1 MIIDLRN
8 KKLKLFDSS
17 LYHDKKIFGNFDV
30 EMLNKNNLQMYGT
43 CSYWMIGV
51 CSVLQDYLNVNMIE
65 NDCKSGL
72 FQLKVATKICQMF
85 EKSEE
90 PTIKYPFNGE
100 SRDKDSYFK
109 FEVEIDGNKHNFGIN
124 KNYSSCKFINVSD
137 FLNTFRI
144 TGFLKCKQPQDFSSK
159 TNNANDDSQ
168 ETNSNKYFKIEELKE
183 QYNISLNSFKNK
195 QIEEENNAKER
206 IRKALRNI
214 DDYVKSRSREL
225 ANSWADGLK
234 LHFSDISTYGVG
246 RPWGTEIRQRLATA
260 FGLKKEVNSLW
271 ELGLNSLANSQH
283 VYLGEHFIGL
293 IKQDPAMEKIRE
305 HITRKVISD
314 IRSRA
319 YHVPYLTIQSFE
331 GRISGM
337 KPEEFG
343 GKRSSDDMI
352 QQLKFT
358 LRHPISSFSKY
369 ADTWNAAINELT
381 WTIRHATVKYNGIYH
396 VIYNYY
402 GFMFIWEVECSLEDT
417 YDLRPRNG
425 KKIDFQGAY
434 NIVTSILGTAYHDL
448 CGNTDKMRIRA
459 YWNEMK
465 ADATIYSW

>member
-1 MIIDLRN
+1 MN
-8 KKLKLFDSS
+8 TS
-17 LYHDKKIFGNFDV
+17 LYDTEHQAKENLEKEFQKLILRHSMFSNSRMELDFKGLNSIRSLIDREAKQLDDLISKIR
-30 EMLNKNNLQMYGT
+30 EEEKNCDEYLQKY
-43 CSYWMIGV
+43 CPHFY
-51 CSVLQDYLNVNMIE
+51 
-65 NDCKSGL
+65 
-72 FQLKVATKICQMF
+72 
-85 EKSEE
+85 SE
-90 PTIKYPFNGE
+90 I
-100 SRDKDSYFK
+100 S
-109 FEVEIDGNKHNFGIN
+109 
-124 KNYSSCKFINVSD
+124 
-137 FLNTFRI
+137 
-144 TGFLKCKQPQDFSSK
+144 FSSPV
-159 TNNANDDSQ
+159 T
-168 ETNSNKYFKIEELKE
+168 TWLG
-183 QYNISLNSFKNK
+183 NK

-234 LHFSDISTYGVG
+234 LHFSDISTYEVG

-465 ADATIYSW
+465 ADATIYSWR